1 MTFPGTVRRI
11 LATVAALTLLLT
23 ACGGSGG
30 ETTTTS
36 SPESTT
42 TTTTEASTTTTTE
55 AVEDTGFPRTIT
67 HANGETVID
76 EKPVRIVSTSITIT
90 GTLLAMGAPVVASAA
105 TTPGPLTDD
114 NGFFAQ
120 WADVATERG
129 VEVLYPNLE
138 FDLEAVIAAEPD
150 VIIVSTSG
158 ADSALEQ
165 YDALSAVA
173 PTLVYNYGNQSWQ
186 SLALEISEALG
197 LEEEAQATIDDFD
210 AYVSEAAGAITLP
223 EPNTASGVVFNG
235 AQNDSAVAKVGN
247 AQASIFEAL
256 GFEVIGAP
264 DELDTSETVRQDFAF
279 VSLENLGLAIKGAT
293 VFLINGTDETAADF
307 LATPVLANL
316 DAVTND
322 AVYPLGPTSFRIDY
336 YSART
341 VVDTI
346 RAAFG

>member
-1 MTFPGTVRRI
+1 MTFPGSVRRI

-23 ACGGSGG
+23 ACGGSGT
-30 ETTTTS
+30 TTTTS
-36 SPESTT
+36 SPET
-42 TTTTEASTTTTTE
+42 TTTTEAPTTTTTE
-55 AVEDTGFPRTIT
+55 PAEDTGFPRTIT
-67 HANGETVID
+67 HANGETVI
-76 EKPVRIVSTSITIT
+76 EEQPVRVVSTSITIT
-90 GTLLAMGAPVVASAA
+90 GTLLAIGAPVVATAA

-120 WADVATERG
+120 WADVATERD

-138 FDLEAVIAAEPD
+138 FDLEAVIAADPD

-158 ADSALEQ
+158 ADSALEH
-165 YDALSAVA
+165 YDALAAVA
-173 PTLVYNYGNQSWQ
+173 PTLVYNYGKQSWE

-210 AYVSEAAGAITLP
+210 AYVAETAAALTLP
-223 EPNTASGVVFNG
+223 DPNTASGVVFNG

-264 DELDTSETVRQDFAF
+264 DELDTSETARQDFAF
-279 VSLENLGLAIKGAT
+279 VSLENLGLAIAGET
-293 VFLINGTDETAADF
+293 VFLINGTDQTAADF
-307 LATPVLANL
+307 VETPVLANL
-316 DAVTND
+316 AAVKNG
-322 AVYPLGPTSFRIDY
+322 AVIPLGPTSFRIDY
-336 YSART
+336 YSARS

-346 RAAFG
+346 RTVFG